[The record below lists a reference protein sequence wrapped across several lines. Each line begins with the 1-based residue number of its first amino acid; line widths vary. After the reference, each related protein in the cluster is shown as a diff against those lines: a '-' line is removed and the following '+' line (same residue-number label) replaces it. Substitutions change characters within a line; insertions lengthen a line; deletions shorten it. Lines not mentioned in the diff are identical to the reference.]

1 MFCRDLTGIAAMRLW
16 QNEPPPGSQL
26 YDFRGGGSGVV

>member
-1 MFCRDLTGIAAMRLW
+1 MFCRDLTEIAAMRLW
-16 QNEPPPGSQL
+16 QNEPPPQL